1 MTPPSR
7 SNPDA
12 GPAYPVAATPG
23 DLAGCRQELEHLQR
37 EFNGLS
43 YAVAHD
49 LRAPLRA
56 VTGFLEALNDDYAR
70 QLPAPAHAYLQRAL
84 DSAHR
89 SQRMVDAL
97 LRLSR
102 IGGEPLERVAI
113 PLATLV
119 GEVRQELMR
128 DVVGREIEWRIGP
141 LPTLTCDR
149 RLCHEA
155 FGHLLA
161 NAIKFTVSQPR
172 AVIEV
177 FVQNGTAPPVVVVRD
192 NGVGFNAARA
202 EHLFMP
208 FARFHPQQAFEG
220 IGAGLAIA
228 AKIVR
233 RHGGRIWAESEEGG
247 GATFNV
253 TLESA
258 APDTS
263 LKV

>member
-1 MTPPSR
+1 MTPLSR
-7 SNPDA
+7 SKPDA
-12 GPAYPVAATPG
+12 GPASPAALPG
-23 DLAGCRQELEHLQR
+23 DLAACRRELAHLQR
-37 EFNGLS
+37 EFDGLN

-56 VTGFLEALNDDYAR
+56 VAGFLEALNDDYVR
-70 QLPAPAHAYLQRAL
+70 HLPEPGQAYLRRAL

-102 IGGEPLERVAI
+102 IGGEPLERVAT

-119 GEVRQELMR
+119 DEVRLELMR
-128 DVVGREIEWRIGP
+128 NVGGREIEWRIGP

-155 FGHLLA
+155 FGQLLA

-172 AVIEV
+172 TVIEV
-177 FVQNGTAPPVVVVRD
+177 FVRDGSEPPVLVVRD

-208 FARFHPQQAFEG
+208 FARFHPHQAFEG

-233 RHGGRIWAESEEGG
+233 RHGGRIWAESEEGR

-253 TLESA
+253 TLASA
-258 APDTS
+258 APEDSPTE
-263 LKV
+263 